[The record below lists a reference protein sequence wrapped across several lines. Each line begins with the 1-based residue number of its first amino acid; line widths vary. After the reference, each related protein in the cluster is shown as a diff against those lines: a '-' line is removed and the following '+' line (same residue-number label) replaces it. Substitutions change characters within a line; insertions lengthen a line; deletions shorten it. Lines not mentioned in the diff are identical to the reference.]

1 MSVNP
6 YRRGGLIMLT
16 LAWVML
22 FALAYWYFSGRI
34 EQAENPNDAAKLAR
48 QQGEVRLQRNAE
60 GHYVADGEI
69 NGQAVVFLLDTG
81 ASRVALSA
89 GLAEQLGLAHGA
101 AVSVQTANGATK
113 AYQTRLDSVRLGTIE
128 VRDVSALITDGLN
141 SGTVLLGMSFL
152 KQLEFTQRGN
162 QLTLKPLVH
171 P

>member
-1 MSVNP
+1 MSENP
-6 YRRGGLIMLT
+6 HRRSGLIMLT
-16 LAWVML
+16 LAWAML

-48 QQGEVRLQRNAE
+48 QYGEVRLQRNAD

-89 GLAEQLGLAHGA
+89 ALAGQLGLAHGA
-101 AVSVQTANGATK
+101 AVSVQTANGTSK
-113 AYQTRLDSVRLGTIE
+113 AYQTRLDSVRLGAIE
-128 VRDVSALITDGLN
+128 VRDVPALITDGLD
-141 SGTVLLGMSFL
+141 SHTVLLGMSFL

-162 QLTLKPLVH
+162 QLTLKPLTH